1 MKINRFHYL
10 LLAMVVIAIIYFSN
24 NSINLTQYNKQFSS
38 IQTKQTIEKDSSN
51 SSEVQ
56 TKSSSP
62 KISPNKNSSRSMTLQ
77 EAFCRLKALG
87 TKIPMSKSSKFSGY
101 FGPELLTNKNGDLH
115 TGEPI
120 IIMAIL
126 DKKCPRKK
134 YSIVKARQKNGKW
147 YIEKSLNCER
157 ASNEEL
163 FSEYGLQY
171 TLTEADKT
179 DPTIF
184 NLAMNGPGLFI
195 TSCRHGV
202 VLTRLGKYK
211 LNNEGH
217 IENSKGCL
225 LLNESL
231 KPIRIFPGDE
241 LSEQE
246 PYCFSEP
253 NQCLAI
259 LNRDDLPKFK
269 GKLIAPF
276 EFLISSRDQALLQK
290 KLKAPNHFPSDVF
303 SHYTENLRSKD
314 ILPSGI
320 STKSFDSFKED
331 FECPQIL

>member
-1 MKINRFHYL
+1 
-10 LLAMVVIAIIYFSN
+10 
-24 NSINLTQYNKQFSS
+24 
-38 IQTKQTIEKDSSN
+38 
-51 SSEVQ
+51 
-56 TKSSSP
+56 
-62 KISPNKNSSRSMTLQ
+62 MTLQ
-77 EAFCRLKALG
+77 EAYCRLKTLG

-101 FGPELLTNKNGDLH
+101 FRPELLPSKNGDLQ

-120 IIMAIL
+120 ITMAIS
-126 DKKCPRKK
+126 DKKCPKDK

-225 LLNESL
+225 LLNDSL
-231 KPIRIFPGDE
+231 KPIKIFPGDE

-259 LNRDDLPKFK
+259 LNREDLPKFK

-276 EFLISSRDQALLQK
+276 EFLINSRDQALLQK

-303 SHYTENLRSKD
+303 SHYTENLTSKD

-320 STKSFDSFKED
+320 STKSFDSFKDD
-331 FECPQIL
+331 FDCFKSN